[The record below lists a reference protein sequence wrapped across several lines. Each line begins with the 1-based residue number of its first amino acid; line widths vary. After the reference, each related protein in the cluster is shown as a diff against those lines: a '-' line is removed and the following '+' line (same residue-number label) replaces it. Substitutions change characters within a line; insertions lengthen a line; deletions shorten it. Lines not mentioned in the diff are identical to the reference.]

1 MNKMINGLGSLF
13 QTNGKSQAN
22 KIEINYL
29 IYQHSQTE
37 VCQRRTHNSENK
49 VCCKKRKFLESKRRK
64 KTFCFC
70 LPINQNAT
78 SLTTILQK
86 LNCKWS
92 LIDAIMVLG
101 KSPVLFSH
109 K

>member
-37 VCQRRTHNSENK
+37 VCQRGTHNS
-49 VCCKKRKFLESKRRK
+49 
-64 KTFCFC
+64 
-70 LPINQNAT
+70 
-78 SLTTILQK
+78 
-86 LNCKWS
+86 
-92 LIDAIMVLG
+92 
-101 KSPVLFSH
+101 
-109 K
+109 

>member
-64 KTFCFC
+64 KNILL
-70 LPINQNAT
+70 LPSYKSKRNKFNNNSTEI
-78 SLTTILQK
+78 K
-86 LNCKWS
+86 L
-92 LIDAIMVLG
+92 
-101 KSPVLFSH
+101 
-109 K
+109 